1 MRVTGIDIP
10 DHLRLEVG
18 LQAIYGIGKTNV
30 QSLMAK
36 ARIDPNKRSKELTDE
51 EISRIQKALEGMV
64 FGGDLR
70 RQIAQNISRLKNINS
85 YRGLRHKQT
94 LPAHGQRTKTNARTK
109 RGKRMTV
116 GAFKKQELAKQDQS
130 TRQKDKTG

>member
-85 YRGLRHKQT
+85 YRGLRHKQN